1 MSIAA
6 PATPHANRKHDDLGA
21 MRREDDMNGDGDDWS
36 VEPEPADDER
46 VLHGHPG
53 TEREG
58 RGTTDYAQ
66 AVTTRDAHWW
76 AALSDYERGYGL
88 LRALESACERGAP
101 LHLARCVHHLHD
113 LLSGLDSADR
123 AWVLALLRHI
133 QHLLAHRTRSDG
145 TEVTL
150 TSLLAYLSDVRAD
163 PRFAPPPALPV
174 GLLHRMYPRGVRPED
189 LHEAL
194 DRHRYPRGKPLPA
207 CPLCEQD
214 RADPTD
220 PLAQAVAA
228 LPTEQRVILVHL
240 GQVLALDGDAPDLAE
255 QLTWVTGTRPV
266 PAPYQ
271 AALVRACR
279 GSADTLALALDGDAQ
294 P

>member
-1 MSIAA
+1 
-6 PATPHANRKHDDLGA
+6 
-21 MRREDDMNGDGDDWS
+21 MRMEDDMNGEGADWS

-46 VLHGHPG
+46 VLHGRAG
-53 TEREG
+53 TERDG
-58 RGTTDYAQ
+58 RGTTDYAE
-66 AVTTRDAHWW
+66 AVTTRDAAWW
-76 AALSDYERGYGL
+76 TALSDYERGYGL

-113 LLSGLDSADR
+113 LLSGLDPADR
-123 AWVLALLRHI
+123 AWVIALLRRI
-133 QHLLAHRTRSDG
+133 QDLLAHRTRGDD

-150 TSLLAYLSDVRAD
+150 TALLAYLSDVRAD
-163 PRFAPPPALPV
+163 PRFAPSPALPV

-189 LHEAL
+189 LQEAL

-207 CPLCEQD
+207 CPLCEPD
-214 RADPTD
+214 RADPSD

-228 LPTEQRVILVHL
+228 LPTEQRVLLVHL

-255 QLTWVTGTRPV
+255 QLAWVTGTLPV
-266 PAPYQ
+266 PASYH
-271 AALVRACR
+271 AALARACR
-279 GSADTLALALDGDAQ
+279 GSDDTLAHALDAEEQ